1 MSSEFISG
9 GVDYHLWR
17 SMLIAEIPHALCAK
31 DTCGRFVLVNP
42 GFTKAFGFSPDR
54 ILEKTDYDVFPK
66 DIADI
71 HRRGDRAV
79 IDSQN
84 QIEWEETISFPDGPR
99 CFRWRAFPCRDANN
113 QVRGVGAV
121 SLDVTALSGA
131 WRNSAGLAEQRAGVP
146 AFRLS
151 EELHWAILS
160 SLKSEIA
167 VIDPSGVIVA
177 VNQSWT
183 RFAQENGV
191 TDLWR
196 VSPGVNYLDV
206 CRRSMGD
213 APEAEMA
220 LDGIERVLARKM
232 NEFTLEYPCHS
243 PTVRRWFELSV
254 TPFEQD
260 SGGAVVCHS
269 NITRRVQ
276 MEQEL
281 KRSEEYHRAL
291 MDNTLD
297 IVSIVR
303 EDGALAYV
311 NQAVRRNLG
320 YRPEEI
326 LGRNVLDYVHPEDL
340 PRVREAM
347 ERAVGHPGKPQRIEY
362 RNRHKEDGW
371 RSIESIGISLLD
383 NPALGGIVVSS
394 RDNTARR
401 AAEEALREKDAALER
416 TNEKL
421 QTLAAHILSVEE
433 EERRRISR
441 ELHDD
446 LNQRLAVLAVDV
458 GACVR
463 QTPTIA
469 PEDLQAKL
477 RLIQQAIADVSE
489 SVRLMAHRLHP
500 AVLDDLGITVALRSY
515 CQEFARRHGMQVRF
529 VQYDIPKLSS
539 ELRTGIYRIAQEA
552 LWNIAKH
559 AHTKRAVVAIT
570 ARPHCLRLRVRDWGV
585 GFHPDA
591 PRARRGLGLISMEER
606 ARILGGSF
614 AISSEPG
621 KGASITVDVPLN
633 RETE

>member
-9 GVDYHLWR
+9 GVDHHLWR
-17 SMLIAEIPHALCAK
+17 SMLIAEVPHALCAK
-31 DTCGRFVLVNP
+31 DTNGRFVLVNP
-42 GFTKAFGFSPDR
+42 RFTRTFGVSPDR

-71 HRRGDRAV
+71 HRRRDRAV
-79 IDSQN
+79 IDSQD
-84 QIEWEETISFPDGPR
+84 QIEWKETILFPDGPR
-99 CFRWRAFPCRDANN
+99 SFLWRAFPCLDANN
-113 QVRGVGAV
+113 RLCGVGAV
-121 SLDVTALSGA
+121 SLEVSALQGLWHNPSGL
-131 WRNSAGLAEQRAGVP
+131 RERGDGIP

-191 TDLWR
+191 VDLWR
-196 VSPGVNYLDV
+196 VSPGVNYLEV
-206 CRRSMGD
+206 CRRSMGA

-220 LDGIERVLARKM
+220 LDGIEQVLARKM

-243 PTVRRWFELSV
+243 PTVQRWFELSA
-254 TPFEQD
+254 TQFEQD

-269 NITRRVQ
+269 NITARVQ

-297 IVSIVR
+297 VVSIVR
-303 EDGALAYV
+303 DDGTLAYV
-311 NQAVRRNLG
+311 NQALRRNLG
-320 YRPEEI
+320 YSPEEL

-340 PRVREAM
+340 ALVREAI

-362 RNRHKEDGW
+362 RNRHLEGGW
-371 RSIESIGISLLD
+371 RCIESIGISLLD

-469 PEDLQAKL
+469 SEDLQAKL
-477 RLIQQAIADVSE
+477 RSIQQAIADVSE

-500 AVLDDLGITVALRSY
+500 AVLDDLGIAVALRSY
-515 CQEFARRHGMQVRF
+515 CQEFARRHGVRVRF
-529 VQYDIPKLSS
+529 VQDHVPQLGS
-539 ELRTGIYRIAQEA
+539 EIRTGIYRIAQEA

-559 AHTKRAVVAIT
+559 AHTKRAVVAVT
-570 ARPHCLRLRVRDWGV
+570 AGPHCVRLRVRDWGV
-585 GFHPDA
+585 GFHPDT
-591 PRARRGLGLISMEER
+591 PGARRGLGLISMEER
-606 ARILGGSF
+606 ARMLGGSF

-621 KGASITVDVPLN
+621 KGARITVDVPLK